1 MKKFFTLAFLATFF
15 LQGDLQATT
24 IQSTVKNKSSV
35 YQEPQ
40 RPQRRQRMPG
50 MPGMPADTSQVR
62 RGMMGGQQ
70 GNTPGAPRA
79 NEYQTLLKKGG
90 SLEKGVFNVRHIE
103 KKWYFEIS
111 DDMLDR
117 MFLAVSRY
125 VSVPQNFD
133 KFPGEEIAD
142 HAIYFEKYDDKTLFL
157 RSYNKSK
164 IAPDGNDIAM
174 VLDRSTNNPIIA
186 KFDVIGKDS
195 VTGARLIDVTNL
207 FMQDN
212 SICGLRGVQG
222 VGAQQM
228 DRTFIDTIKTFP
240 INIEVSTLRTYMEGT
255 RQARPGATPTAAPA
269 AAPTPGNFM
278 TFTINTSIVLLPE
291 KPMQPRLQDER
302 VGYFT
307 RNITKFSD
315 SAPSERTAIISRY
328 RLEPKDPQAYKAGKL
343 VEPKKQI
350 VYYIDPATPKKWVP
364 YLMQGINDW
373 KEAFEAAGFK
383 NAIVA
388 KECPAD
394 GSVSPDDARFCFLRY
409 LPSETENAYGPHIID
424 PRSGEIIES
433 HICWFHN
440 VMNLLKK
447 WYTIQCG
454 PLDKRLKDGKID
466 DKLMGQLIRFVSSHE
481 VGHTLGLRHNMGA
494 SFATPVEKLRDKAWV
509 EKNGHTASIMDYARF
524 NYVAQP
530 EDGISEK
537 GLFPR
542 INDYDKWAIKWGYQY
557 RPEFSDP
564 FKEKDQLRKEV
575 TQVLSNNP
583 RLWYSGGEGR
593 GSDPRSQTE
602 DLSDNNMKASD
613 YGMKNLKRVM
623 EKINVFAPVVEGQYK
638 DLTDFHTTVRQQYQ
652 RYVGHVTRNIAGRFE
667 NSLPTQNPYGYVPK
681 ARQKEAIDWV
691 GRNIFDTPMWLYP
704 EEISIKTGF
713 DAESEIISRQNS
725 ALSQELS
732 PMTLTTQYKQNVY
745 PLNEY
750 LDDVFAT
757 VWKPLDNKDEKLNNY
772 RRQLER
778 SYVNYIAN
786 CINPRPAAAASANT
800 QQRTGTPTAA
810 PISLGQSDALLY
822 VLQHVEKL
830 ENYLKQQVESAQKGS
845 VNQLHYK
852 DLLLK
857 VQKVMGEYNKIEK

>member
-530 EDGISEK
+530 EDRISEK

-822 VLQHVEKL
+822 VLQHIEKL
-830 ENYLKQQVESAQKGS
+830 ENHLKQQVESAPKGS

-857 VQKVMGEYNKIEK
+857 VQKCMGEYNKIEK

>member
-1 MKKFFTLAFLATFF
+1 MNKLLSFAFLAIF
-15 LQGDLQATT
+15 LLPGNLFASSWQTT
-24 IQSTVKNKSSV
+24 VTKQTAVQ
-35 YQEPQ
+35 QEPQ
-40 RPQRRQRMPG
+40 RPRTSRPMPTDSSEVKKSDSRAMNG
-50 MPGMPADTSQVR
+50 PMN
-62 RGMMGGQQ
+62 RGDQKK
-70 GNTPGAPRA
+70 P
-79 NEYQTLLKKGG
+79 NEYETLLKKGG

-111 DDMLDR
+111 DEVLDR
-117 MFLAVSRY
+117 MFLVVTRY

-133 KFPGEEIAD
+133 KFPGEEIA
-142 HAIYFEKYDDKTLFL
+142 HNAVYFEKYDDKTLFL
-157 RSYNKSK
+157 RSYTKSK
-164 IAPDGNDIAM
+164 MAAEGEDIAM
-174 VLDRSTNNPIIA
+174 VLDRSTTNPIVA

-212 SICGLRGVQG
+212 NLCGLRGVQG
-222 VGAQQM
+222 VGGLQS
-228 DRTFIDTIKTFP
+228 DRTYIDTINTFP
-240 INIEVSTLRTYMEGT
+240 INIEVRTLRTYAEGSK
-255 RQARPGATPTAAPA
+255 ARTGTTPAPA
-269 AAPTPGNFM
+269 SLAVSSNSGNFM
-278 TFTINTSIVLLPE
+278 TFELNTSVVMLPE

-307 RNITKFSD
+307 KNITKFSD
-315 SAPSERTAIISRY
+315 SAPSEHDAIISRY
-328 RLEPKDPQAYKAGKL
+328 RLEPKDPKAYKAGKL

-394 GSVSPDDARFCFLRY
+394 GSISPDDARYCFLRY

-433 HICWFHN
+433 HICWYHN

-494 SFATPVEKLRDKAWV
+494 SFGTPVEKLRDKKWV
-509 EKNGHTASIMDYARF
+509 EEHGHTASIMDYARF

-530 EDGISEK
+530 EDGIGEK

-564 FKEKDQLRKEV
+564 YKEKDALRKEV
-575 TQVLSNNP
+575 TQVLNKNP

-593 GSDPRSQTE
+593 GQDPRSQTE
-602 DLSDNNMKASD
+602 DLSDNNMKAST

-623 EKINVFAPVVEGQYK
+623 ESINVYAPVVDGQYD
-638 DLTDFHTTVRQQYQ
+638 DLKEMYTAIRGQYQ
-652 RYVGHVTRNIAGRFE
+652 RYIGHVQRNIAGRFE
-667 NSLPTQNPYGYVPK
+667 NSLPTQSPYSPVPK
-681 ARQKEAIDWV
+681 ARQKEAVRWISENVYDY
-691 GRNIFDTPMWLYP
+691 PEWLYP
-704 EEISIKTGF
+704 SDITEKLGFNTEAEIANKQ
-713 DAESEIISRQNS
+713 RN
-725 ALSQELS
+725 ALTYELS
-732 PMTLTTQYKQNVY
+732 SDVLYN
-745 PLNEY
+745 LSISNEY
-750 LDDVFAT
+750 SIDEYLNDVFAC
-757 VWKPLDNKDEKLNNY
+757 VWKPLNDKDEKRNKV

-778 SYVNYIAN
+778 NYVDLLDKIINSKQDTKQQSTSIADLLKQITTN
-786 CINPRPAAAASANT
+786 SVN
-800 QQRTGTPTAA
+800 
-810 PISLGQSDALLY
+810 ISETDAFIY
-822 VLQHVEKL
+822 VIKHLDHVEDYAKSHS
-830 ENYLKQQVESAQKGS
+830 NNGGKSI
-845 VNQLHYK
+845 NDLHYK
-852 DLLLK
+852 DILMK
-857 VQKVMGEYNKIEK
+857 VQKIRNEYSKESK

>member
-1 MKKFFTLAFLATFF
+1 MPTDSSEVKKSDSRAMNGPMNR
-15 LQGDLQATT
+15 GDQ
-24 IQSTVKNKSSV
+24 KK
-35 YQEPQ
+35 P
-40 RPQRRQRMPG
+40 
-50 MPGMPADTSQVR
+50 
-62 RGMMGGQQ
+62 
-70 GNTPGAPRA
+70 
-79 NEYQTLLKKGG
+79 NEYETLLKKGG

-111 DDMLDR
+111 DEVLDR
-117 MFLAVSRY
+117 MFLVVTRY

-732 PMTLTTQYKQNVY
+732 TSTLSNIFKQGVY

-757 VWKPLDNKDEKLNNY
+757 VWKPLDNKDEKQNQH
-772 RRQLER
+772 RR
-778 SYVNYIAN
+778 
-786 CINPRPAAAASANT
+786 
-800 QQRTGTPTAA
+800 
-810 PISLGQSDALLY
+810 
-822 VLQHVEKL
+822 
-830 ENYLKQQVESAQKGS
+830 
-845 VNQLHYK
+845 
-852 DLLLK
+852 
-857 VQKVMGEYNKIEK
+857 

>member
-1 MKKFFTLAFLATFF
+1 MSKKFLLVFAAAIFF
-15 LQGDLQATT
+15 QIGIKADIKQDLQQLSFQNEKKDSVRDSLKAKVD
-24 IQSTVKNKSSV
+24 STRIPNAGKKKPS
-35 YQEPQ
+35 
-40 RPQRRQRMPG
+40 
-50 MPGMPADTSQVR
+50 
-62 RGMMGGQQ
+62 
-70 GNTPGAPRA
+70 
-79 NEYQTLLKKGG
+79 EYETLLKKGG
-90 SLEKGVFNVRHIE
+90 SYEKGVFNVRHIE

-111 DDMLDR
+111 DEMLNR
-117 MFLAVSRY
+117 MFLAVTRY
-125 VSVPQNFD
+125 VTVPQNFS
-133 KFPGEEIAD
+133 KFPGEEISD
-142 HAIYFEKYDDKTLFL
+142 NAIYFEKYDDKTIFL
-157 RSYNKSK
+157 RAYTKNK
-164 IAPDGNDIAM
+164 IADSNEDISL

-212 SICGLRGVQG
+212 NICGLKGVQG
-222 VGAQQM
+222 VGALQA
-228 DRTFIDTIKTFP
+228 DRTFIDTIKTYP
-240 INIEVSTLRTYMEGT
+240 INVEVSTLRTYLEDS
-255 RQARPGATPTAAPA
+255 RAARPGAAAAAPA
-269 AAPTPGNFM
+269 PNSGNFM
-278 TFTINTSIVLLPE
+278 TFTLNTSIVMLPE
-291 KPMQPRLQDER
+291 TPMQPRLQDER
-302 VGYFT
+302 VGYFSK
-307 RNITKFSD
+307 NITKFSD
-315 SAPSERTAIISRY
+315 SAPSERTAIVSRY
-328 RLEPKDPQAYKAGKL
+328 RLEPKDPKAYKAGKL

-373 KEAFEAAGFK
+373 NIAFEAAGFK

-394 GSVSPDDARFCFLRY
+394 GSISPDDARYCFLRY

-440 VMNLLKK
+440 VINLLKK

-557 RPEFSDP
+557 RPEFNDP
-564 FKEKDQLRKEV
+564 FKEKEQLRKEV

-593 GSDPRSQTE
+593 GQDPRSQTE
-602 DLSDNNMKASD
+602 DLSDNSMKASD

-623 EKINVFAPVVEGQYK
+623 EKIYVYAPVVDGQYK
-638 DLTDFHTTVRQQYQ
+638 DLSDFHRAVRQQYE
-652 RYVGHVTRNIAGRFE
+652 RYVGHVARNIAGRFE
-667 NSLPTQNPYGYVPK
+667 NSLPTQTPYGYVPK
-681 ARQKEAIDWV
+681 ARQKEAIDWI
-691 GRNIFDTPMWLYP
+691 GRNIYNPPMWLFP
-704 EEISIKTGF
+704 EDISNKTGF
-713 DAESEIISRQNS
+713 DAETDIITRQSSVLSE
-725 ALSQELS
+725 ELS
-732 PMTLTTQYKQNVY
+732 LTTLSNIFKQNVY
-745 PLNEY
+745 PVNDY
-750 LDDVFAT
+750 LDDVFNT
-757 VWKPLDNKDEKLNNY
+757 VWQPLKDNNEKQNQF

-778 SYVNYIAN
+778 CYVNLMAKM
-786 CINPRPAAAASANT
+786 INPKEDSSR
-800 QQRTGTPTAA
+800 
-810 PISLGQSDALLY
+810 SDATSMLRQLLNPKVNPSETDVFLY
-822 VLQHVEKL
+822 ILAHLDKIEDYAKS
-830 ENYLKQQVESAQKGS
+830 QVTSDHKSINA
-845 VNQLHYK
+845 LHYK
-852 DLLLK
+852 DILQRVK
-857 VQKVMGEYNKIEK
+857 KIRDEYNKADK

>member
-1 MKKFFTLAFLATFF
+1 MKKLLTLAFLAMFCW
-15 LQGDLQATT
+15 QGNLFATT
-24 IQSTVKNKSSV
+24 SLTKSSKQSNLL
-35 YQEPQ
+35 QEPQ
-40 RPQRRQRMPG
+40 RPRRPHMPKDSSEVKKG
-50 MPGMPADTSQVR
+50 PQADGQNGKGPAAKK
-62 RGMMGGQQ
+62 
-70 GNTPGAPRA
+70 P
-79 NEYQTLLKKGG
+79 NEYETLLKKGG
-90 SLEKGVFNVRHIE
+90 SYEKGVFNVRHIE

-133 KFPGEEIAD
+133 KFPGEEISD

-157 RSYNKSK
+157 RAYTKSK
-164 IAPDGNDIAM
+164 VAADGNDIAT

-212 SICGLRGVQG
+212 MVCGLRGVQG
-222 VGAQQM
+222 VGGLQP

-240 INIEVSTLRTYMEGT
+240 INIEVSTLRTYTEGA
-255 RQARPGATPTAAPA
+255 RQARPGATAAPA
-269 AAPTPGNFM
+269 PPTQGNFM

-291 KPMQPRLQDER
+291 TPMQPRLQDER
-302 VGYFT
+302 VGYFVK
-307 RNITKFSD
+307 NITKFSD

-328 RLEPKDPQAYKAGKL
+328 RLEPKDPKAYKAGKL

-373 KEAFEAAGFK
+373 NTAFEAAGFK

-394 GSVSPDDARFCFLRY
+394 GSISPDDARYCFLRY

-564 FKEKDQLRKEV
+564 FKEKEQLRKEV
-575 TQVLSNNP
+575 TQVLKNNP

-593 GSDPRSQTE
+593 GQDPRSQTE
-602 DLSDNNMKASD
+602 DLSDNSMKASD

-623 EKINVFAPVVEGQYK
+623 DKIEIYAPVVDGQYK
-638 DLTDFHTTVRQQYQ
+638 DLYDFHAAVRQQYQ

-667 NSLPTQNPYGYVPK
+667 NSLPTQTPYSYVPK
-681 ARQKEAIDWV
+681 ARQKEAIDWIS
-691 GRNIFDTPMWLYP
+691 RNIFDTPMWLYP
-704 EEISIKTGF
+704 EEISVRTGF
-713 DAESEIISRQNS
+713 DAESDIISRQNS

-732 PMTLTTQYKQNVY
+732 PYTLTNIYKQETY

-757 VWKPLDNKDEKLNNY
+757 VWKPLNNSNEKLNNY
-772 RRQLER
+772 RRQLQR
-778 SYVNYIAN
+778 SYVARLADA
-786 CINPRPAAAASANT
+786 INPRPAASSNT
-800 QQRTGTPTAA
+800 QQRTTTATLSN
-810 PISLGQSDALLY
+810 SLGQSDALLY
-822 VLQHVEKL
+822 VLQHLNKV
-830 ENYLKQQVESAQKGS
+830 ENYLKQQADSAQRGS
-845 VNQLHYK
+845 VNQLHYQ

-857 VQKVMGEYNKIEK
+857 VQKIKGEYNKVEK

>member
-1 MKKFFTLAFLATFF
+1 MKKLLTLAFLAMFCW
-15 LQGDLQATT
+15 QGNLFATT
-24 IQSTVKNKSSV
+24 SLTKSSKQSNLF
-35 YQEPQ
+35 QEPQ
-40 RPQRRQRMPG
+40 RPRRPHMPKDSAEVKKDPQADG
-50 MPGMPADTSQVR
+50 QNGKGPAAKK
-62 RGMMGGQQ
+62 
-70 GNTPGAPRA
+70 P
-79 NEYQTLLKKGG
+79 NEYETLLKKGG
-90 SLEKGVFNVRHIE
+90 SYEKGVFNVRHIE

-125 VSVPQNFD
+125 VSVPQDFD
-133 KFPGEEIAD
+133 KFPGEEISD

-157 RSYNKSK
+157 RAYTKSK
-164 IAPDGNDIAM
+164 VAADGNDIAT

-212 SICGLRGVQG
+212 MVCGLRGVQG
-222 VGAQQM
+222 VGGLQA

-240 INIEVSTLRTYMEGT
+240 INIEVSTLRTYTEGA
-255 RQARPGATPTAAPA
+255 RSARPGAAPA
-269 AAPTPGNFM
+269 PAPTQGNFM

-291 KPMQPRLQDER
+291 TPMQPRLQDER
-302 VGYFT
+302 VGYFVK
-307 RNITKFSD
+307 NITKFSD

-328 RLEPKDPQAYKAGKL
+328 RLEPKDPKAYKAGKL

-373 KEAFEAAGFK
+373 NTAFEAAGFK

-394 GSVSPDDARFCFLRY
+394 GSISPDDARYCFLRY

-447 WYTIQCG
+447 WYTVQCG

-530 EDGISEK
+530 EDGINEK

-542 INDYDKWAIKWGYQY
+542 INDYDKWAA
-557 RPEFSDP
+557 
-564 FKEKDQLRKEV
+564 
-575 TQVLSNNP
+575 TTLS
-583 RLWYSGGEGR
+583 
-593 GSDPRSQTE
+593 
-602 DLSDNNMKASD
+602 
-613 YGMKNLKRVM
+613 
-623 EKINVFAPVVEGQYK
+623 
-638 DLTDFHTTVRQQYQ
+638 
-652 RYVGHVTRNIAGRFE
+652 
-667 NSLPTQNPYGYVPK
+667 
-681 ARQKEAIDWV
+681 
-691 GRNIFDTPMWLYP
+691 
-704 EEISIKTGF
+704 
-713 DAESEIISRQNS
+713 
-725 ALSQELS
+725 
-732 PMTLTTQYKQNVY
+732 
-745 PLNEY
+745 
-750 LDDVFAT
+750 
-757 VWKPLDNKDEKLNNY
+757 
-772 RRQLER
+772 
-778 SYVNYIAN
+778 
-786 CINPRPAAAASANT
+786 
-800 QQRTGTPTAA
+800 
-810 PISLGQSDALLY
+810 
-822 VLQHVEKL
+822 
-830 ENYLKQQVESAQKGS
+830 
-845 VNQLHYK
+845 
-852 DLLLK
+852 
-857 VQKVMGEYNKIEK
+857 

>member
-1 MKKFFTLAFLATFF
+1 MKKFLTLALLATFS
-15 LQGDLQATT
+15 LHGDLRATT
-24 IQSTVKNKSSV
+24 LPSVAKSKSSV
-35 YQEPQ
+35 CQEPQ
-40 RPQRRQRMPG
+40 RPHRRQDTPNDTTQMRREDHPQANSQKGNMPG
-50 MPGMPADTSQVR
+50 
-62 RGMMGGQQ
+62 
-70 GNTPGAPRA
+70 GAKP
-79 NEYQTLLKKGG
+79 NEYAALMKKGG
-90 SLEKGVFNVRHIE
+90 SFEKGVFNVRHIE

-111 DDMLDR
+111 DDMLNR

-133 KFPGEEIAD
+133 KFPGEEISD

-157 RSYNKSK
+157 RAYTKSK
-164 IAPDGNDIAM
+164 IAGDGDDIAM
-174 VLDRSTNNPIIA
+174 VLDRSTTNPIIA

-212 SICGLRGVQG
+212 SVCGLRGVQG
-222 VGAQQM
+222 VGGQQA
-228 DRTFIDTIKTFP
+228 DRTYIDTIKTFP
-240 INIEVSTLRTYMEGT
+240 INIEVSTLRTYAEGQ
-255 RQARPGATPTAAPA
+255 RAARPGATATPA
-269 AAPTPGNFM
+269 ATPTPGNFM
-278 TFTINTSIVLLPE
+278 TFAINTSIVLLPE
-291 KPMQPRLQDER
+291 TPMQPRLQDER
-302 VGYFT
+302 VGYFVK
-307 RNITKFSD
+307 NITKFSD

-328 RLEPKDPQAYKAGKL
+328 RLEPKDPKAYKAGKL

-364 YLMQGINDW
+364 YLIEGINDW
-373 KEAFEAAGFK
+373 NVAFEAAGFK

-394 GSVSPDDARFCFLRY
+394 GSISPDDARYCFLRY

-433 HICWFHN
+433 HICWYHN
-440 VMNLLKK
+440 VMNLLRK
-447 WYTIQCG
+447 WYTVQCG

-557 RPEFSDP
+557 RPEYSDP
-564 FKEKDQLRKEV
+564 FKEKEQLRKEV
-575 TQVLSNNP
+575 TQALKNNP

-593 GSDPRSQTE
+593 GQDPRSQTE
-602 DLSDNNMKASD
+602 DLGDNSMKASD

-623 EKINVFAPVVEGQYK
+623 ENIHVYAPVVDGQYK
-638 DLTDFHTTVRQQYQ
+638 DLTDFHTAVRQQYQ

-667 NSLPTQNPYGYVPK
+667 NSLPTQTPYGYVPK
-681 ARQKEAIDWV
+681 ARQKEAIEWI
-691 GRNIFDTPMWLYP
+691 GENIFNPPLWLYP
-704 EEISIKTGF
+704 EEISNKTGY
-713 DAESEIISRQNS
+713 DAESDIINRQSS
-725 ALSQELS
+725 ALNQELS
-732 PMTLTTQYKQNVY
+732 PYTLATVYKQNVY
-745 PLNEY
+745 PVSEY
-750 LDDVFAT
+750 LNDIFAT

-778 SYVNYIAN
+778 SYVTCLGN
-786 CINPRPAAAASANT
+786 CINPAPASPSASASSAN
-800 QQRTGTPTAA
+800 QQRG
-810 PISLGQSDALLY
+810 SLTSSSNLSQSDALLY
-822 VLQHVEKL
+822 VLQHLDKV
-830 ENYLKQQVESAQKGS
+830 ENYLKQQADDAQRGS

-852 DLLLK
+852 NLLLK
-857 VQKVMGEYNKIEK
+857 VQKIKGEYNKVEK

>member
-1 MKKFFTLAFLATFF
+1 MNKRVILAFVAILFQTGIKADIIQN
-15 LQGDLQATT
+15 LQQISIQQTQKDSVGDRLKVKKDTT
-24 IQSTVKNKSSV
+24 ALSSAAKKK
-35 YQEPQ
+35 P
-40 RPQRRQRMPG
+40 
-50 MPGMPADTSQVR
+50 S
-62 RGMMGGQQ
+62 
-70 GNTPGAPRA
+70 
-79 NEYQTLLKKGG
+79 EYETLIKKGG
-90 SLEKGVFNVRHIE
+90 SYEKGVFNVRHIE

-133 KFPGEEIAD
+133 KFPGEEISD
-142 HAIYFEKYDDKTLFL
+142 NAIYFEKYDDKTLFL
-157 RSYNKSK
+157 RAYTKSK
-164 IAPDGNDIAM
+164 VAAEGDDIAT

-195 VTGARLIDVTNL
+195 VSGARLIDVTNL

-212 SICGLRGVQG
+212 IICGLKGVQG
-222 VGAQQM
+222 VGAQQS

-240 INIEVSTLRTYMEGT
+240 INIEVSTLRTYMEGAKVAQQGT
-255 RQARPGATPTAAPA
+255 TGTSSTPTQ
-269 AAPTPGNFM
+269 GNFM

-291 KPMQPRLQDER
+291 TPMQPRLQDER

-307 RNITKFSD
+307 KNITKFSD

-454 PLDKRLKDGKID
+454 PLDKRLNDGKID

-557 RPEFSDP
+557 RPEFKDP

-575 TQVLSNNP
+575 TKALSSNP

-593 GSDPRSQTE
+593 GQDPRSQTE

-623 EKINVFAPVVEGQYK
+623 EKINVYAPVVEGQYK
-638 DLTDFHTTVRQQYQ
+638 DLADFHTAVRQQYQ
-652 RYVGHVTRNIAGRFE
+652 RYVGHVTRNIGGRYE

-704 EEISIKTGF
+704 EDISIKTGF

-732 PMTLTTQYKQNVY
+732 TSTLSNIFKQGVY

-750 LDDVFAT
+750 LDDVFAS
-757 VWKPLDNKDEKLNNY
+757 VWKPLDNKDEKQNQH

-778 SYVNYIAN
+778 CYVNLVDKI
-786 CINPRPAAAASANT
+786 INPKEESSKS
-800 QQRTGTPTAA
+800 
-810 PISLGQSDALLY
+810 ISNLADL
-822 VLQHVEKL
+822 
-830 ENYLKQQVESAQKGS
+830 LKQLITPN
-845 VNQLHYK
+845 VNLSETDAFLYILKHLDKIEDYAKSHITSDNKSINDLHYN
-852 DLLLK
+852 DILK
-857 VQKVMGEYNKIEK
+857 KIKKIHDGYDKGKE

>member
-1 MKKFFTLAFLATFF
+1 MKKFFTLAILATFF
-15 LQGDLQATT
+15 LQGDLHATT
-24 IQSTVKNKSSV
+24 FQSTVKNKSSV

-40 RPQRRQRMPG
+40 RPQHRPRTPG
-50 MPGMPADTSQVR
+50 MPGDSSQVR
-62 RGMMGGQQ
+62 RGGMQMGGMQ
-70 GNTPGAPRA
+70 GNMPGAPKPNDYA
-79 NEYQTLLKKGG
+79 ALLKKGG
-90 SLEKGVFNVRHIE
+90 SYEKGVFNVRHIE

-133 KFPGEEIAD
+133 KFPGEEISD
-142 HAIYFEKYDDKTLFL
+142 NAIYFEKYDDKTLFL
-157 RSYNKSK
+157 RAYTKSK
-164 IAPDGNDIAM
+164 VAAEGDDIAT

-212 SICGLRGVQG
+212 MVCGLRGVQG
-222 VGAQQM
+222 VGGLQP

-240 INIEVSTLRTYMEGT
+240 INIEVSTLRTYTEGQ
-255 RQARPGATPTAAPA
+255 RAARPGAAPTAAPA
-269 AAPTPGNFM
+269 AAPTQGNFM

-307 RNITKFSD
+307 KNITKFSD

-557 RPEFSDP
+557 RPEFKDP

-575 TQVLSNNP
+575 TQVLKNNP

-593 GSDPRSQTE
+593 GQDPRSQTE
-602 DLSDNNMKASD
+602 DLSDNSMKASD

-623 EKINVFAPVVEGQYK
+623 EKINVYAPVVEGQYK
-638 DLTDFHTTVRQQYQ
+638 DLYDFHTAVRQQYQ

-704 EEISIKTGF
+704 EEISNKTGF

-732 PMTLTTQYKQNVY
+732 PSTLITQYKQNVY

-757 VWKPLDNKDEKLNNY
+757 VWKPLDNSNEKLNNY

-778 SYVNYIAN
+778 SYVNNIAN
-786 CINPRPAAAASANT
+786 CINQRPAAAASTNT
-800 QQRTGTPTAA
+800 QQRTGTATAV
-810 PISLGQSDALLY
+810 PSTSLGQSDALLY
-822 VLQHVEKL
+822 VLQHIEKL
-830 ENYLKQQVESAQKGS
+830 ENYLKQQVESAPKGS